1 MARVPNKYLVE
12 GGERARVVG
21 GRPHHGQLVHP
32 QVAARVDTTEGRDP
46 LVGSASDEYAG
57 VRLRDRVDADHGLVA
72 RILGDVGDQTV
83 GSHDDDDVLG
93 GEEEARQ
100 GITLDVGARPPIR
113 DARTH
118 ASQGSHVRLVRTL
131 DGLEGA
137 PAAAQDEFD
146 LASRGVAVHELVE
159 LGGASDDDGAAAHD
173 YCPAFAEP
181 VKAATR
187 SLSTSAVMVMFPKD
201 GMFFAIS
208 FSARARATSGPAS
221 ASAWM

>member
-1 MARVPNKYLVE
+1 MIDAQVGALVE
-12 GGERARVVG
+12 AAQRADALL
-21 GRPHHGQLVHP
+21 GRTANEHTVLRLGN
-32 QVAARVDTTEGRDP
+32 RVDPDDDLGVDV
-46 LVGSASDEYAG
+46 LGNVGHET
-57 VRLRDRVDADHGLVA
+57 VR
-72 RILGDVGDQTV
+72 
-83 GSHDDDDVLG
+83 SHDDDDVLG
-93 GEEEARQ
+93 GEEESRQ
-100 GITLDVGARPPIR
+100 GIALDVGARPPVR
-113 DARTH
+113 YSCPH
-118 ASQGSHVRLVRTL
+118 ASQGGHVRLVRTL

-146 LASRGVAVHELVE
+146 LAARGVAVHELVE

-173 YCPAFAEP
+173 YCPTFAEP

-208 FSARARATSGPAS
+208 FSARARATSGPAC